1 MEPGLETPQH
11 WFRKVRHEPRRRKR
25 KVQMS
30 QLDAYLLEMVSF
42 QIIKEREVQLAVTA
56 TAHRLWEEGGR
67 GVGQGYQK

>member
-1 MEPGLETPQH
+1 MEPGLETPQVQEGKT
-11 WFRKVRHEPRRRKR
+11 RAPPQEK